1 MRHWLST
8 FGRTKD
14 PPMSLKAGKDVWLVD
29 LRTPFLSLSQN
40 LCVKF
45 VERDC
50 SKITYKL
57 PSSSGEAG
65 IARGLGPR
73 GRGFE
78 SCLLDQ
84 IGRANSNYNNIFSGK

>member
-1 MRHWLST
+1 MPT

-45 VERDC
+45 VREICR
-50 SKITYKL
+50 
-57 PSSSGEAG
+57 E
-65 IARGLGPR
+65 
-73 GRGFE
+73 E
-78 SCLLDQ
+78 M
-84 IGRANSNYNNIFSGK
+84 